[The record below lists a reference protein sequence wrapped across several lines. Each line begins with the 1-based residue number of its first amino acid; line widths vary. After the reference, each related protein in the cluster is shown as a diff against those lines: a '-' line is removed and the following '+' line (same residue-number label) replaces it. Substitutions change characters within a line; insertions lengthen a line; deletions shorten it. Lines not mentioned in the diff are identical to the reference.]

1 MSQTEVA
8 IEGQRFLLNGR
19 PTYAGRTWRGHPVEG
34 LLMNSRMV
42 QATFDDE
49 NPLTAPMWAYPDTG
63 RWDAARNCAE
73 FVAMLPRYR
82 AHGLLAVTLNLQGGC
97 PTGYFRAERLDEI
110 LAPLSP
116 ESREA
121 AKAQLRGPL
130 EHAQPWHNSALDAG
144 GELKE
149 SYLGRLETIL
159 GALDRLGMVAILGVY
174 YFGQDERL
182 RDEAAVRRGLQNT
195 VQWVLRR
202 GFTNVLLEV
211 NNETNVRR
219 YEHEILQPHRV
230 HELIREAKEIT
241 HAGRRLLVGTS
252 YGGRKVPEENVA
264 GASDFL
270 LLHGNGVTDPA
281 KIGEMVAQTRALEAY
296 RARPLPIVFNED
308 DHFAFDQ
315 PRNNLTTAVESYA
328 SWGYFDGGASSGGG
342 VALGNYADGY
352 QLVPVNWGINTP
364 VKEGFFCLLGEIT
377 GAPEAQEAPSAPEG
391 APDGAPSDDPQT
403 LQREAE
409 EQVRRNSRTLRA
421 HPLPPAAEP
430 SFYFRP

>member
-1 MSQTEVA
+1 
-8 IEGQRFLLNGR
+8 
-19 PTYAGRTWRGHPVEG
+19 
-34 LLMNSRMV
+34 
-42 QATFDDE
+42 
-49 NPLTAPMWAYPDTG
+49 
-63 RWDAARNCAE
+63 
-73 FVAMLPRYR
+73 MLPRYR

-121 AKAQLRGPL
+121 AKAQLQGLL

-159 GALDRLGMVAILGVY
+159 GALDRLGMVAILGVF

-308 DHFAFDQ
+308 DHFGFERPA
-315 PRNNLTTAVESYA
+315 NNLRAALAAYA
-328 SWGYFDGGASSGGG
+328 SWGFFDPGAAAGGATARGD
-342 VALGNYADGY
+342 YIEGY
-352 QLVPVNWGINTP
+352 QLVPVNWRINTP
-364 VKEGFFCLLGEIT
+364 RKRAFFGTVRRIT
-377 GAPEAQEAPSAPEG
+377 GA
-391 APDGAPSDDPQT
+391 
-403 LQREAE
+403 
-409 EQVRRNSRTLRA
+409 
-421 HPLPPAAEP
+421 
-430 SFYFRP
+430 